1 MFNLIRKDKKNN
13 IAINKVWE
21 DVAIKNIEKLDTQK
35 DNSVRERGMIN
46 KEQND
51 KENQKEKD
59 EIILQFQAHETR
71 RMNELYA
78 TESFSDKVNDY
89 YEKKVNLVKKTT
101 LHNLIYTFLQ
111 PPIIA
116 IFCGFILGLMPF
128 LQEWWFNKKTAV
140 FVRRQIYIDVSGYI
154 KLNREFSY
162 SV

>member
-21 DVAIKNIEKLDTQK
+21 DVAIKNIERQDTQK
-35 DNSVRERGMIN
+35 DNIV
-46 KEQND
+46 KEQGTIKKEPSD
-51 KENQKEKD
+51 KENQNEKD

-78 TESFSDKVNDY
+78 TQSFSDKVNYY
-89 YEKKVNLVKKTT
+89 YEKKMNFVQKTT

-140 FVRRQIYIDVSGYI
+140 FVR
-154 KLNREFSY
+154 L
-162 SV
+162 